1 MPFDTDGV
9 FSDKSGKKKKK
20 LALGLSAV
28 DKIKQVHSTGGE
40 RLNITSAATL
50 LL

>member
-9 FSDKSGKKKKK
+9 FSDKSGKKKK